1 MESSDCAKWGYDVY
15 RDPMDRSIAMGYSK
29 SKLPPNFVSN
39 EAGIRPVKALI
50 KEKKYTQKHFA
61 VENNILIV

>member
-15 RDPMDRSIAMGYSK
+15 RDPMDRSIGMGYSE
-29 SKLPPNFVSN
+29 SILPPTFFSN
-39 EAGIRPVKALI
+39 EAEIRPVKALI
-50 KEKKYTQKHFA
+50 KEKNYTQKHVA